1 MNRQIKKGAL
11 VSGFGGSL
19 GNLTTKTTKAEST
32 SNKHNRIADVM
43 HGNSLHCTA
52 LHSILSRT
60 SSNTGNNL
68 GGLFETSRRLIA
80 MPFMAFSFCAL
91 SRTHGVSASICF
103 DGHANWESLT
113 GLLFSVMTVRQPD
126 WCCPPTLG
134 GVVAFINK

>member
-68 GGLFETSRRLIA
+68 GGLL
-80 MPFMAFSFCAL
+80 L
-91 SRTHGVSASICF
+91 
-103 DGHANWESLT
+103 LT
-113 GLLFSVMTVRQPD
+113 GGQSPRPSWLFLFVRLAVLMALVRLFTLTGTPIGKPSRVCCFLLAVRQPD
-126 WCCPPTLG
+126 RRCSPSWRSGAQLIQL
-134 GVVAFINK
+134 A